1 MRHRTGWLV
10 LCLGGWL
17 TPCLELA
24 EPCQRLAEHVHA
36 CPSRSSIAA
45 GGQNRAFRRV
55 RHLLDRAN
63 AGRLGGALQT
73 VELAAQRFERGRIA
87 SLLERVDQRAEPLGS
102 VSHLEAEQP
111 FEPFEP
117 RRHVGH
123 DLALMCLAQAADA
136 SGLADS
142 SEMTL
147 PGTPSAGSGDFA
159 TR

>member
-1 MRHRTGWLV
+1 MLHRAGWLM
-10 LCLGGWL
+10 
-17 TPCLELA
+17 PCLELA
-24 EPCQRLAEHVHA
+24 EPCQRLAQHVHA
-36 CPSRSSIAA
+36 RPSGFSIAA
-45 GGQNRAFRRV
+45 GGQKRAFRRV

-73 VELAAQRFERGRIA
+73 VELAAQRLERGRIA
-87 SLLERVDQRAEPLGS
+87 SLLERADQRAQPLGS
-102 VSHLEAEQP
+102 VSQLEAEQP